1 MPAAVKGITGRGGI
15 FETLDRTKAHF
26 IVASSPSGSD
36 SEKDI
41 EGDGQQE
48 EDDHIE
54 FSLTGFDGEE
64 NDNEGMSL
72 L

>member
-1 MPAAVKGITGRGGI
+1 MPAAAKGITGRGGI

-36 SEKDI
+36 SERDI
-41 EGDGQQE
+41 EGDGQL

-54 FSLTGFDGEE
+54 LSLTGFDGEK
-64 NDNEGMSL
+64 NGD
-72 L
+72 